1 MTTDQPSGE
10 PPIIRDLRN
19 SKGHGFECMV
29 FDGLYMPPSLVKG
42 ETPETTLE
50 SIRDIEL
57 YDDDVIICA
66 FPKHSLGVE
75 VVEML
80 RSGVIEYRK
89 QVKETQEFELIYKE
103 GVDALP
109 APRTLNTHLYLRMLP
124 KQVVE
129 KKIKC
134 IQIMRNPKDAC
145 VSFFNQYRYTL
156 APVGFEGDL
165 GEFTEIYLSGQMFF
179 GSYSD
184 YLLTWKAELDRS
196 PGQPVLELV
205 YEDMKLDPVK
215 SVKDIAR
222 FLGLAVTDQFCEEVA
237 HACSFKKM
245 RQVDKDLKEEYDM
258 IKFWKEGDRWLLQK
272 RGSRRLE
279 KLVHCG

>member
-10 PPIIRDLRN
+10 PPMEKLLKR
-19 SKGHGFECMV
+19 
-29 FDGLYMPPSLVKG
+29 P
-42 ETPETTLE
+42 LE

-66 FPKHSLGVE
+66 FPKCGTHWVWE

-145 VSFFNQYRYTL
+145 VSFFNQYRDTL

-258 IKFWKEGDRWLLQK
+258 IKFWERGDGWLLQK